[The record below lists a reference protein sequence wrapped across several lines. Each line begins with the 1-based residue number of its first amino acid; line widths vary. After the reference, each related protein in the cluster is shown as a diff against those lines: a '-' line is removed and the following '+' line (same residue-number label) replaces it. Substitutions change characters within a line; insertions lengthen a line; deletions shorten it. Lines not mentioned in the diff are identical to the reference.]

1 MNLQKNERSDVEMPL
16 FGDQMPRILS
26 SPQAP
31 TSAGEEAIEL
41 AAEEFGL
48 FLDPW
53 QQLVLLETL
62 KERPDG
68 KWAAFEVGLMVSR
81 QNGKGSCLTAVE
93 LAGIFLFGEE
103 LILHTAHELKTSKE
117 AMRRL
122 EFYLK
127 KSGVKY
133 KTTHSHGEERIE
145 IIGGPQAGARVMF
158 QTRTKVAG
166 LGLSIDRVIF
176 DEAMIIP
183 SEAVQVLMPTLS
195 ARSNATPGGPQI
207 WYTGSAVDQR
217 MHANCEVFAGIRN
230 RGLSGTDPRLC
241 YIEWSCPEDVDPKA
255 PKMWAQAN
263 PGLGYRVTTEI
274 IEDEYRSF
282 DGMGDIRA
290 FGVQRLGIGD
300 WPLLGDARSA
310 IPVEKWRTMANT
322 PRLVGRPAVALT
334 RAPEGGPWTIAAAQR
349 TDDGRVHLE
358 IGYSG
363 TDTADLVIS
372 RLVDVTTAWDPVA
385 VIVASGASA
394 EVLPELEIA
403 GIEAIVPT
411 RGDEAV
417 ACGGLL
423 NDAQADTAP
432 PLLSHGNQ
440 KGLNHAATRAIK
452 HELPSGGFIW
462 EVIEGSSWSQLTGA
476 TLARWGLLKFGGK
489 NAEPTIHEW
498 PSDAEMKS
506 WLEEDDDLY
515 SDL

>member
-1 MNLQKNERSDVEMPL
+1 MNLQKNEQKDAATPL
-16 FGDQMPRILS
+16 YGDQTPRILS
-26 SPQAP
+26 SPAAP
-31 TSAGEEAIEL
+31 TSAGYEAIEL
-41 AAEEFGL
+41 ASEFGL
-48 FLDPW
+48 VLDPW
-53 QQLVLLETL
+53 QELVLMETL
-62 KERPDG
+62 KEREDG
-68 KWAAFEVGLMVSR
+68 KWASFEVGLMVSR
-81 QNGKGSCLTAVE
+81 QNGKGSCLAAVE
-93 LAGIFLFGEE
+93 LAGLFLFEEE

-122 EFYLK
+122 SSLLK
-127 KSGVKY
+127 HGNVKF
-133 KTTHSHGEERIE
+133 KETHSHGEERIE
-145 IIGGPQAGARVMF
+145 ITGGPQAGARVMF

-217 MHANCEVFAGIRN
+217 MHANCEVFTGIRN
-230 RGLSGTDPRLC
+230 RGLTGTDPRLC
-241 YIEWSCPEDVDPKA
+241 YIEWSCKEESDPKS
-255 PKMWAQAN
+255 PKSWAQSN

-282 DGMGDIRA
+282 DGMADLRA

-310 IPVEKWRTMANT
+310 IPAEKWRTMAGT
-322 PRLVGRPAVALT
+322 PKLVGRPAVALT
-334 RAPEGGPWTIAAAQR
+334 RAPEGGPWAIVGAQR

-358 IGYSG
+358 VGYTG
-363 TDTADLVIS
+363 VDNADIVIA
-372 RLVDVTTAWDPVA
+372 RLIEVITAWAPVA
-385 VIVASGASA
+385 VIVAPGASA

-417 ACGGLL
+417 GCGGLL
-423 NDAQADTAP
+423 NDALTNAEP
-432 PLLSHGNQ
+432 PMLSHGNQ
-440 KGLNHAATRAIK
+440 KGLNRAATRAIK
-452 HELPSGGFIW
+452 KELPTGGFLW
-462 EVIEGSSWSQLTGA
+462 EVIDGSSWSQLMGA
-476 TLARWGLLKFGGK
+476 TLARWGLLKYGGK
-489 NAEPTIHEW
+489 NPEPKIHEW
-498 PSDAEMKS
+498 PDDDEMKS
-506 WLEEDDDLY
+506 WLEEDDDLF